1 MVSFKGRLVIIT
13 ISKNKRAISKR
24 EETKMDITQPP
35 DTDIGVKYVYG
46 WQKKVLSA
54 YCHFK

>member
-35 DTDIGVKYVYG
+35 GHGYRSEICL
-46 WQKKVLSA
+46 WLAKKSFISILSL
-54 YCHFK
+54 